1 HQASRAPRA
10 SRHARRRRGDRWLA
24 RALARSRLGAAK
36 MRLRGRRRLAIALL
50 VVVVAAGALVGVAIR
65 QGSPASLVARKGHLA
80 AVEVAPGG
88 EDAISTMS
96 QLTLRRSTGRDVSA
110 LVRVPRG
117 PGPHPAA
124 VLLGGVNRGR
134 RVAGVRGLDAIAR
147 HAVIVSPDYPL
158 PARRGGWE
166 GWRAITM
173 PFKLR
178 PAAFD
183 TVADIDRKS
192 TRLNSSHV
200 SISYA

>member
-1 HQASRAPRA
+1 
-10 SRHARRRRGDRWLA
+10 
-24 RALARSRLGAAK
+24 

-50 VVVVAAGALVGVAIR
+50 AVVVAAGALVGVAIR

-124 VLLGGVNRGR
+124 GLLGGVNRGR
-134 RVAGVRGLDAIAR
+134 RRAGGRCRASFRRPSRAGVPAD
-147 HAVIVSPDYPL
+147 PL
-158 PARRGGWE
+158 P
-166 GWRAITM
+166 
-173 PFKLR
+173 PS
-178 PAAFD
+178 P
-183 TVADIDRKS
+183 
-192 TRLNSSHV
+192 
-200 SISYA
+200 